1 MTVSESVGKSVLFGV
16 GLTFFV
22 LLARIV
28 ENPTRF
34 RVPTTFFSF
43 LNHHAANLT
52 WARVLADH
60 GLKHLA
66 MCRAKTNGIFAIC
79 AEAALRAL
87 ECDDVVV
94 DRLPSPSLHKLRA
107 FF

>member
-1 MTVSESVGKSVLFGV
+1 MTVSEPVGKGVLLGV

-66 MCRAKTNGIFAIC
+66 MCRAKTNGIFAI
-79 AEAALRAL
+79 
-87 ECDDVVV
+87 
-94 DRLPSPSLHKLRA
+94 
-107 FF
+107 

>member
-43 LNHHAANLT
+43 LNYHAANLT

-60 GLKHLA
+60 GLKH
-66 MCRAKTNGIFAIC
+66 RAIHRTSGNGIIASLCRHDCLAQFV
-79 AEAALRAL
+79 LVDVSWRARS
-87 ECDDVVV
+87 C
-94 DRLPSPSLHKLRA
+94 
-107 FF
+107 